1 MFVMLSLLFVAAAC
15 VVALLIN
22 DRPARRCA
30 IALAGVHLIANLAG
44 WMTTDWFQLFTL
56 NLAAM
61 FFTFWKPAGLFQRIM
76 AGLFLA
82 GAAEHLAFYFSSQ
95 SHHAETVAW
104 QIGTGIAL
112 VEASALLIYSGGRLV
127 GRTRLGNALRRRRLV
142 PEKVEA
148 VEP

>member
-1 MFVMLSLLFVAAAC
+1 MDFVTLALWFVGIAC
-15 VVALLIN
+15 AVALLI
-22 DRPARRCA
+22 DAQSRRCA
-30 IALAGVHLIANLAG
+30 LALAGVHLVANLAG
-44 WMTTDWFQLFTL
+44 WMTPDWFELFVL

-61 FFTFWKPAGLFQRIM
+61 FFTFWKPAGWFQRIM

-82 GAAEHLAFYFSSQ
+82 GAAEHLAFAFSSQ

-112 VEASALLIYSGGRLV
+112 AEAAALLIYSGGCLV
-127 GRTRLGNALRRRRLV
+127 GRTRLGDALHRGRLV
-142 PEKVEA
+142 PQKGKA